1 MIQPKKKKCKGIN
14 KAKDFEGCGKLF
26 YKRTHGL
33 CDSCYANWL
42 LSTPEG
48 QEKLSKSVLNA
59 PKEREKKEKKEW
71 NKRKAEIKQS
81 LKTKQDYEKEL
92 EAVFN
97 KFIRLRDAGKPCIS
111 CGTPL
116 SGKFDAGHYYPAGSY
131 KNIRFDERN
140 VHGQCVHCNQ
150 HKHGNIAEYTLRL
163 PERIG
168 KESFDQLVLD
178 RLKERHYTIPELI
191 ELKVIYKDK
200 IKKYETN
207 R

>member
-1 MIQPKKKKCKGIN
+1 MPKGLNKRKCKNCGLVFQKKTPLQFVCSVSCSIEYAKKQREKKKK
-14 KAKDFEGCGKLF
+14 KD
-26 YKRTHGL
+26 
-33 CDSCYANWL
+33 
-42 LSTPEG
+42 
-48 QEKLSKSVLNA
+48 
-59 PKEREKKEKKEW
+59 W

-92 EAVFN
+92 EALFN

-111 CGTPL
+111 CGTSL

-131 KNIRFDERN
+131 KNIRFDEMN

-150 HKHGNIAEYTLRL
+150 HKHGNITEYTLRL

-200 IKKYETN
+200 IKKYD
-207 R
+207 RK